1 MLMKSDTIAS
11 EMWKGKEICV
21 MVKLFKGNL
30 LHAIVATSLSYVNHF
45 YLHPFK
51 ERSSTSLLNHM
62 FQCYFMQN
70 VFLSDSI
77 QVGKICLCILN
88 YKLIAEELFS
98 STDRVAIYNILG

>member
-1 MLMKSDTIAS
+1 MVLPMLMKSGTIAS

-21 MVKLFKGNL
+21 MVQVSKGSL
-30 LHAIVATSLSYVNHF
+30 LYAVVATSLSYVNHF

-51 ERSSTSLLNHM
+51 ERSSTSLLKHM
-62 FQCYFMQN
+62 VQCYFMQN

-88 YKLIAEELFS
+88 YK
-98 STDRVAIYNILG
+98 